1 MLDPKDRQLYIRA
14 LQPPSGYNLD
24 RALATTYTLNLLTL
38 LAVPLSFARFDLK
51 TKDKILEEP
60 ISILE
65 AVRRIAGKFHVF
77 CQNGGIKVPSFAN
90 PLFQYLEEMVI
101 EVSPPHPEGIFH
113 PKIWILRFKE
123 KDGKNVFYRFLCL
136 SRNITFDKS
145 WDTILTLE
153 GEVKGRFF
161 ARNKPLSD
169 FIKALPR
176 LAKKPLRKNLRDEIA
191 DIAEEIRHVE
201 FKAPSGFEDFSF
213 WPMGLPQH
221 KRFPIHKDYW
231 RIMVV
236 SPFLTNGLLQRL
248 ATKNRHSILISR
260 SEELDLLKPET
271 LEMFKEKYV
280 LDEVAGNEEE
290 TSIEISSE
298 AAQKSQLDG
307 ESDLSGLHTKL
318 FVGDAGWD
326 FYLWTGSANATTAAF
341 SNNVEF
347 LVELKGKKSRVGI
360 HKFLEKKGK
369 DENKKDVT
377 TFYDLLQEYIPHE
390 KPPKVNELEKAME
403 KKLEL
408 VQKQIA
414 NSNIKVQVSRAKRKN
429 QYHLELLWPGSLK
442 FKDAEEIK
450 CSVWPISMKPHSGIK
465 QNLSKPVS
473 SIRFSN
479 LYAEK
484 ITSFLAFKL
493 ELGKFSKSFV
503 LNLPIR
509 GIPEDREEKILQS
522 IISTR
527 ENFLR
532 YLWLLLYEGDY
543 AFFDSSMGA
552 KITDLFKPGRF
563 WLGGEEIPLFEE
575 LVRTYSRSPDKIKR
589 IAKLID
595 DLSKTKEGDKIL
607 PQEFKQLWAVFNE
620 AKLG

>member
-65 AVRRIAGKFHVF
+65 AVRRITGKFHVF

-123 KDGKNVFYRFLCL
+123 QGGKSVFYRFLCL

-153 GEVKGRFF
+153 GAVKGRLF
-161 ARNKPLSD
+161 ARNNPLSD
-169 FIKALPR
+169 FVKALPK
-176 LAKKPLRKNLRDEIA
+176 LAKKPLRKKLRDEIS

-260 SEELDLLKPET
+260 SEELDFLKPET

-280 LDEVAGNEEE
+280 LDEVAGDEEE

-307 ESDLSGLHTKL
+307 ESDLSGLHAKL
-318 FVGDAGWD
+318 FVGDTGWD
-326 FYLWTGSANATTAAF
+326 SYLWTGSANATTAAF

-360 HKFLEKKGK
+360 KKFLEKKEGIT
-369 DENKKDVT
+369 NFV
-377 TFYDLLQEYIPHE
+377 DLLQEYIPPE
-390 KPPKVNELEKAME
+390 KSPKENESEKAME

-408 VQKQIA
+408 VERQIA
-414 NSNIKVQVSRAKRKN
+414 NSNLKAQVSRAKRKN
-429 QYHLELLWPGSLK
+429 QYYLDLHWPGSLK

-450 CSVWPISMKPHSGIK
+450 FSVWPISMKPHSGIK
-465 QNLSKPVS
+465 QNLFKPVFP
-473 SIRFSN
+473 IRFSS
-479 LYAEK
+479 LSVEK

-493 ELGKFSKSFV
+493 ELGKLSKSFV

-509 GIPEDREEKILQS
+509 GIPENREEKILQS
-522 IISTR
+522 IVSNR

-532 YLWLLLYEGDY
+532 YLWLLLYEGDFT
-543 AFFDSSMGA
+543 FFDTNLEA
-552 KITDLFKPGRF
+552 KLKGIFGPSQS
-563 WLGGEEIPLFEE
+563 WSIGEEMPLFEE
-575 LVRTYSRSPDKIKR
+575 LVRAYSRSPEKIKR
-589 IAKLID
+589 ITKLID
-595 DLSKTKEGDKIL
+595 DITKTEEGDKIL
-607 PQEFKQLWAVFNE
+607 PQEFKQLWAIFKE

>member
-65 AVRRIAGKFHVF
+65 AVRRITGKFHVF

-123 KDGKNVFYRFLCL
+123 QGGKNVFYRFLCL

-153 GEVKGRFF
+153 GEVRGRFF
-161 ARNKPLSD
+161 ARNNPLSD
-169 FIKALPR
+169 FVKALPR

-248 ATKNRHSILISR
+248 ATKNKHSILISR

-307 ESDLSGLHTKL
+307 ESDLSGLHAKL

-326 FYLWTGSANATTAAF
+326 SYLWTGSANATTAAF

-347 LVELKGKKSRVGI
+347 LVELKGKKSRVGVR
-360 HKFLEKKGK
+360 KFLEKKDGIT
-369 DENKKDVT
+369 N
-377 TFYDLLQEYIPHE
+377 FIDLLQEYIPPE
-390 KPPKVNELEKAME
+390 KPPKIDEAE
-403 KKLEL
+403 KKMERKLEF
-408 VQKQIA
+408 VQRQIA
-414 NSNIKVQVSRAKRKN
+414 NSNLKLQVSRAKRRN
-429 QYHLELLWPGSLK
+429 HYHLELHWPGILK
-442 FKDAEEIK
+442 IKDAEEIK
-450 CSVWPISMKPHSGIK
+450 CSVWPISMKPHSGIE
-465 QNLSKPVS
+465 QNLLKPVS
-473 SIRFSN
+473 PIRFSN
-479 LYAEK
+479 LSVEK

-493 ELGKFSKSFV
+493 ELGKLSKSFV

-509 GIPEDREEKILQS
+509 GIPENREEKILQS
-522 IISTR
+522 IVSNR

-543 AFFDSSMGA
+543 TFFDTNLETKLKGIFGSSQSWS
-552 KITDLFKPGRF
+552 I
-563 WLGGEEIPLFEE
+563 GEEMPLFEE
-575 LVRTYSRSPDKIKR
+575 LVRTYSRSPEKIKR
-589 IAKLID
+589 ITKLID
-595 DLSKTKEGDKIL
+595 DITKTEEGDKIL
-607 PQEFKQLWAVFNE
+607 PQEFKQLWAIFKE

>member
-65 AVRRIAGKFHVF
+65 AVKRIAGKFHVF

-101 EVSPPHPEGIFH
+101 EVSPPNPEGIFH

-123 KDGKNVFYRFLCL
+123 QDGKNVFYRFLCL

-153 GEVKGRFF
+153 GEVRGRFF
-161 ARNKPLSD
+161 ARNNPLSD
-169 FIKALPR
+169 FVKALPR
-176 LAKKPLRKNLRDEIA
+176 LAKKPLRKKLRDEIA

-201 FKAPSGFEDFSF
+201 FKAPSGFENFSF

-221 KRFPIHKDYW
+221 KCFPIHKDYW
-231 RIMVV
+231 QIMVV

-260 SEELDLLKPET
+260 NEELDLLNPET

-307 ESDLSGLHTKL
+307 ESDLSGLHAKL

-326 FYLWTGSANATTAAF
+326 SYLWTGSANATTAAF

-360 HKFLEKKGK
+360 KKFLEKKEGIT
-369 DENKKDVT
+369 NFV
-377 TFYDLLQEYIPHE
+377 DLLQEYVQPE
-390 KPPKVNELEKAME
+390 KPPKENELEKAME
-403 KKLEL
+403 KKLAL
-408 VQKQIA
+408 VERQIV
-414 NSNIKVQVSRAKRKN
+414 NSNLKVQVLRAKRKN
-429 QYHLELLWPGSLK
+429 QYHLDLHWPWSLK

-473 SIRFSN
+473 PIRFSS
-479 LYAEK
+479 LSVEK

-493 ELGKFSKSFV
+493 ELGKLSKSFV

-509 GIPEDREEKILQS
+509 GIPENREEKILQS
-522 IISTR
+522 IISNR

-543 AFFDSSMGA
+543 TFFDSSMGA
-552 KITDLFKPGRF
+552 KITGPFNFGRS
-563 WLGGEEIPLFEE
+563 WSIGEEMPLFEE

-595 DLSKTKEGDKIL
+595 DITKTEEGDKIL
-607 PQEFKQLWAVFNE
+607 PQEFKQLWAIFKE

>member
-38 LAVPLSFARFDLK
+38 LAVPLSFAKFDLK
-51 TKDKILEEP
+51 SKDKILEEP

-77 CQNGGIKVPSFAN
+77 CQNGGIKVPSYDKT
-90 PLFQYLEEMVI
+90 PFQYLEEMVI
-101 EVSPPHPEGIFH
+101 EVSPPHPEGSFH

-123 KDGKNVFYRFLCL
+123 QDGKNAFYRFLCL

-153 GEVKGRFF
+153 GEVRLRLF
-161 ARNKPLSD
+161 ARNNPLCD
-169 FIKALPR
+169 FVKALPG
-176 LAKKPLRKNLRDEIA
+176 LAKKPLRKKLRDEIA

-260 SEELDLLKPET
+260 CEELDLLNPET
-271 LEMFKEKYV
+271 LELFKEKYV

-307 ESDLSGLHTKL
+307 ESDLSGLHAKL

-326 FYLWTGSANATTAAF
+326 SYLWTGSANATTAAF

-347 LVELKGKKSRVGI
+347 LVELKGKKSRIGI
-360 HKFLEKKGK
+360 KKFLEKNEKEG
-369 DENKKDVT
+369 VT
-377 TFYDLLQEYIPHE
+377 TFFDLLQEYIPPE
-390 KPPKVNELEKAME
+390 KPPKVNKLEKEME
-403 KKLEL
+403 RKLEL
-408 VQKQIA
+408 VQRQIA
-414 NSNIKVQVSRAKRKN
+414 NSNLKVQVSQAKRKN
-429 QYHLELLWPGSLK
+429 QYHLDLHWPGSLK

-473 SIRFSN
+473 SIRFSE
-479 LYAEK
+479 LSVEK

-493 ELGKFSKSFV
+493 GLGKFSKSFV

-509 GIPEDREEKILQS
+509 GIPENREEKILQS
-522 IISTR
+522 IVSNR

-543 AFFDSSMGA
+543 TFFDTNLEA
-552 KITDLFKPGRF
+552 KRKGIFGTNRS
-563 WLGGEEIPLFEE
+563 WSIGEEMPLFEE

-589 IAKLID
+589 ITKLID
-595 DLSKTKEGDKIL
+595 DITKTEEGDKIL
-607 PQEFKQLWAVFNE
+607 PQEFKQLWAIFKE